1 MKLVYQILMILAA
14 YLLGAIPTSIWIG
27 KRFYHLDIREHGS
40 GNAGATNTI
49 RVLGWKPG
57 IPVLLFDIFKGWLA
71 VNLIYLSRLYTPDTD
86 AFVSFQIL
94 LGVAATLGHIFPVY
108 AQFKG
113 GKGVSTLVGIVLAI
127 DPLSTGI
134 CFAVF
139 ILVLMITKYVSLS
152 SLIAGLSFP
161 VVVIAVFRSSTIS
174 LIIFSVSVAILLI
187 FTHRKNIVRLLK
199 GEESKADFIRIRK
212 KKKEGKTDQG

>member
-1 MKLVYQILMILAA
+1 MQLVYQILMILAA

-27 KRFYHLDIREHGS
+27 KRFYNIDIREHGS

-71 VNLIYLSRLYTPDTD
+71 VHLIYLLQFYTPGSA
-86 AFVSFQIL
+86 AFVNFQII

-108 AQFKG
+108 ARFRG

-127 DPLSTGI
+127 DPFSTLI
-134 CFAVF
+134 CFCIFVL
-139 ILVLMITKYVSLS
+139 ILAITKYVSLS
-152 SLIAGLSFP
+152 SLIAGISFP
-161 VVVIAVFRSSTIS
+161 ILVIAVFRTSTIS
-174 LIIFSVSVAILLI
+174 LIVFSVSVAILLI
-187 FTHRKNIVRLLK
+187 LTHRKNIKRLLK
-199 GEESKADFIRIRK
+199 GEESKADFLRIRK
-212 KKKEGKTDQG
+212 KKQRSEGD

>member
-1 MKLVYQILMILAA
+1 MILGA

-27 KRFYHLDIREHGS
+27 KRFYNLDIREHGS

-71 VNLIYLSRLYTPDTD
+71 VNLIYLTRFYPPDSA
-86 AFVSFQIL
+86 AFVNFQIL

-108 AQFKG
+108 AQFRG

-127 DPLSTGI
+127 DPLSTAI

-139 ILVLMITKYVSLS
+139 VLVLVLTKYVSLG
-152 SLIAGLSFP
+152 SLIAGITFP
-161 VVVIAVFRSSTIS
+161 ILVIVVFKTTTPS
-174 LIIFSVSVAILLI
+174 LIIFSLAVAILLV
-187 FTHRKNIVRLLK
+187 FTHRKNIIRLLK
-199 GEESKADFIRIRK
+199 GEENRADFIRIRK
-212 KKKEGKTDQG
+212 KKQDRKGD

>member
-1 MKLVYQILMILAA
+1 MQLVYQILMILAA

-27 KRFYHLDIREHGS
+27 KRFYNIDIREHGS

-71 VNLIYLSRLYTPDTD
+71 VNLIYLSRFYPPESA
-86 AFVSFQIL
+86 AFVNFQIL
-94 LGVAATLGHIFPVY
+94 LGVSATLGHIFPVY
-108 AQFKG
+108 AQFRG

-127 DPLSTGI
+127 DPLSTLI
-134 CFAVF
+134 CFCIFVL
-139 ILVLMITKYVSLS
+139 ILVITKYVSLS
-152 SLIAGLSFP
+152 SLIAGISFP
-161 VVVIAVFRSSTIS
+161 ILVIVVFRTSMIS

-187 FTHRKNIVRLLK
+187 LTHRKNIIRLVK
-199 GEESKADFIRIRK
+199 GKESKADFLRIRRK
-212 KKKEGKTDQG
+212 KQDSEED